1 MVNKSEVTDVVQDVF
16 LSVIRMQDFAR
27 IKCPEGHLFR
37 AAINKL
43 RDRVRRERTLGPRAD
58 GRNGVVARAMVDPAR
73 GSQALKLVIR
83 SLPERTSAIF
93 VMRALEDWR
102 ESEVAALLNIS
113 SRRAVEKHYSKA
125 LLRMRKELRNFGI
138 SELPRS
144 AARIPPHILDSAA
157 CWITRQKESLNARQG
172 SKLDCWLGQSPVH
185 TNDLV
190 EAASEMPALLML
202 RSKTLGYSIIG
213 ACFD

>member
-1 MVNKSEVTDVVQDVF
+1 
-16 LSVIRMQDFAR
+16 
-27 IKCPEGHLFR
+27 
-37 AAINKL
+37 
-43 RDRVRRERTLGPRAD
+43 
-58 GRNGVVARAMVDPAR
+58 MVDPAR

-125 LLRMRKELRNFGI
+125 LLRMRKELRNFVI